1 LGIFALAR
9 TPAAIIDRLSLEIV
23 RVLNNAEVR
32 QRLFDSGAEVVAS
45 SPAELAAAMKSEM
58 ATAGKLIQ
66 ELGIS
71 TR

>member
-1 LGIFALAR
+1 M
-9 TPAAIIDRLSLEIV
+9 SLEIV

-66 ELGIS
+66 ELDIS